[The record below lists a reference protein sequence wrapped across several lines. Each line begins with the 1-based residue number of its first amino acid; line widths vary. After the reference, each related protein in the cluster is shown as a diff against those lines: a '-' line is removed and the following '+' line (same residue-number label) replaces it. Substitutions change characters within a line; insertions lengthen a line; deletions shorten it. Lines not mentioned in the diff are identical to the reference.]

1 MQMIKIGKAA
11 KLLGI
16 SIQTLH
22 KWEQTGERVPVSKSN
37 AGTRYYDADKLLNL
51 NNVR

>member
-1 MQMIKIGKAA
+1 MIKIGKAA

-22 KWEQTGERVPVSKSN
+22 KWEQTGELVPDRKSN
-37 AGTRYYDADKLLNL
+37 AGTRYYDADKHYCPL
-51 NNVR
+51 NNHL

>member
-11 KLLGI
+11 KLRGI

-22 KWEQTGERVPVSKSN
+22 KWEQTGEEEK
-37 AGTRYYDADKLLNL
+37 
-51 NNVR
+51 